1 MSPLLLDII
10 LAVLT
15 LVLFYLFD
23 RYTVGCEKI

>member
-1 MSPLLLDII
+1 MLDVI
-10 LAVLT
+10 LILVT